1 MIKCTP
7 INYEL
12 CSFVKVAKLNKMC
25 KCHTLVF
32 ATELIFDDNPKSSS
46 TVPEIYCGARRGDA
60 NFLAS
65 IHKYIIPYRADISL
79 DWGGARL
86 QEGNPRRH
94 RENIQTSHTK
104 EPAENPFNVLVKNT

>member
-79 DWGGARL
+79 DWGGHDYRKVTHADTGRTFKPL
-86 QEGNPRRH
+86 TPRNQLR
-94 RENIQTSHTK
+94 IPSMS
-104 EPAENPFNVLVKNT
+104 